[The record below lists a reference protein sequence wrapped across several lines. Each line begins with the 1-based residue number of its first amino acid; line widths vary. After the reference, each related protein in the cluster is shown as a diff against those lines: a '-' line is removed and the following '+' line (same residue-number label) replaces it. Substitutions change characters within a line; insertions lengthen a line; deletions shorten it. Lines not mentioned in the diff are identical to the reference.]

1 MKCGFKIRSYGGGIF
16 LLYYLGTNDQIAKEE
31 SNLHDNIANIR
42 SQLDKLHN
50 KKRAY
55 GVFTNRKKAEIAA
68 MVRDEVQK
76 DVERIVD
83 TDFRLQKLYMTSKP
97 KRLEVPTICLK
108 NFSAL
113 KLAYLQLSDKYL

>member
-97 KRLEVPTICLK
+97 KRLEVPTTICLK

-113 KLAYLQLSDKYL
+113 KLAYLQLR

>member
-1 MKCGFKIRSYGGGIF
+1 MASKSGLTAAAVFIF

-42 SQLDKLHN
+42 SQLDKLNN

-97 KRLEVPTICLK
+97 KRLEVPAAICL
-108 NFSAL
+108 NFFSAL
-113 KLAYLQLSDKYL
+113 KLAYLQLR

>member
-1 MKCGFKIRSYGGGIF
+1 MASKSGLTAAGFIF

-97 KRLEVPTICLK
+97 KRLEVPAAICLK

-113 KLAYLQLSDKYL
+113 KLAYLQLR

>member
-1 MKCGFKIRSYGGGIF
+1 MASKSGIF

-113 KLAYLQLSDKYL
+113 KLAYLQLR